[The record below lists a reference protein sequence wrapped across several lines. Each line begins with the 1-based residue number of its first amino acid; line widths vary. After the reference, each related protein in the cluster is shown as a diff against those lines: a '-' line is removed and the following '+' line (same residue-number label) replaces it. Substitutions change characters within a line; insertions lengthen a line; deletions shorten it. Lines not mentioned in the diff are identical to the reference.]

1 MNIFFKKMSEGIANI
16 DMDEKKVKYKRN
28 SLKAY
33 KMNVLNDIYF
43 NW

>member
-1 MNIFFKKMSEGIANI
+1 MSEGIANI
-16 DMDEKKVKYKRN
+16 DINEKKEKYKRN
-28 SLKAY
+28 SLKSY